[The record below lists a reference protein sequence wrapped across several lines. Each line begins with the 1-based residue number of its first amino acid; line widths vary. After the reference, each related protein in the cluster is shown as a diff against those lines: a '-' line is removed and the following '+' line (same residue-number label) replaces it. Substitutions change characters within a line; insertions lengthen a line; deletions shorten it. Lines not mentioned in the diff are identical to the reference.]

1 METLRLALRNIRRN
15 ERRSKLTVIT
25 IVIGV
30 TVLMNMQGLLR
41 GITTTVYGH
50 MMAMDTAQVQVEREG
65 YRADARRLPL
75 DRVIREPEALAARLR
90 ALPGVQA
97 VSVRLDTALE
107 LTNGSQGVRTMARG
121 IDQEETRVTDLGKSL
136 VAGRVFG
143 KGEAG
148 LVVGSGLATK
158 LGLKVGDSAWFTALD
173 AHSVRNLGS
182 APIRG
187 IFEYGYPL
195 LDDYLVFL
203 DLDQARTFLDSG
215 PVATRLVVR
224 GKDPTDSLALTRRVA
239 AEIALARPAGAPGS
253 GPGESLVTFEWKTF
267 AENLVSTIETRL
279 QLLGAILSILFVLI
293 IAGIFNTMAMNVQ
306 ERSREIGTL
315 RAIGMRGRAI
325 QGLFVAESL
334 LLGLGGCIVAAIPS
348 TAVGLWLGVWG
359 LDLSGIFPRDIPIP
373 FGTSLHA
380 AYSIIDVLRA
390 LAAGLGAAVLGSIL
404 PARKA
409 SRLPITE
416 ALGMVR

>member
-1 METLRLALRNIRRN
+1 METIRLALRNIRRN
-15 ERRSKLTVIT
+15 ERRSKLTAIT

-30 TVLMNMQGLLR
+30 TILMNMQGLLR

-75 DRVIREPEALAARLR
+75 DRVIEEPEALAARLK
-90 ALPGVQA
+90 ALPGVLA

-107 LTNGSQGVRTMARG
+107 LTNGRQSVRTMARG
-121 IDQEETRVTDLGKSL
+121 VDQEETRVTDLGRSL
-136 VAGRVFG
+136 VAGRVFAPD
-143 KGEAG
+143 EAG
-148 LVVGSGLATK
+148 LVLGSGLAAK
-158 LGLKVGDSAWFTALD
+158 LGLKLGDTAYFTALD
-173 AHSVRNLGS
+173 SHSVRNLGS
-182 APIRG
+182 APVTG

-195 LDDYLVFL
+195 LDDYLVFM
-203 DLDQARTFLDSG
+203 DLDQTRTFLDLG

-224 GKDPTDSLALTRRVA
+224 GRDPTASAALTKRVA
-239 AEIALARPAGAPGS
+239 AALALARPEAAPGE
-253 GPGESLVTFEWKTF
+253 GLVAYEWKTF

-279 QLLGAILSILFVLI
+279 QLLGTILGVLFFLI

-306 ERSREIGTL
+306 ERYREIGTL

-325 QGLFVAESL
+325 ERLFVAEGL
-334 LLGLGGCIVAAIPS
+334 LLGLGGCLIAAIPS
-348 TAVGLWLGVWG
+348 TAVGLWLGIWG
-359 LDLSGIFPRDIPIP
+359 LNLSGIFPRDIPIP
-373 FGTSLHA
+373 FGTALHA
-380 AYSIIDVLRA
+380 AYSIVDVLRA
-390 LAAGLGAAVLGSIL
+390 LAAGLGAAALGSIL